1 MFAMIA
7 SLAIAA
13 GPIPDK
19 FAGAFIQL
27 TDSSSIHQD
36 SRLNRQK
43 WGEVL
48 TAMKDAKFT
57 TVILQQLSY
66 LDKGK
71 EYTPLRPG
79 QPDDAVEAILA
90 EADRL
95 GMTVFLGSWNV
106 GLSEDDLKT
115 DAYLDA
121 ATKRSLE
128 ILRIIKDHPAYT
140 RYKSFGG
147 WYLPVEPWNYKE
159 TGKETKRLRDH
170 YLIPLSKACKA
181 VADKPVAVSC
191 YFNPVG
197 FATPAEM
204 RHTYKALLKGA
215 GIDILLPQDG
225 VGERAN
231 PAAACR
237 DYFKAIKEACD
248 TQGVRMWAVLEC
260 FTQIQKDVR
269 VPCDPKRLIT
279 QFENAHSV
287 AESFVT
293 YDFFHYMNPIKYLW
307 ADKTEMTGMCI
318 GGAVAVRK
326 PVYDGYRKLITV
338 GP

>member
-1 MFAMIA
+1 MFAVIA
-7 SLAIAA
+7 CLAIAS
-13 GPIPDK
+13 GPLPDR

-27 TDSSSIHQD
+27 TESSSIHPD

-48 TAMKDAKFT
+48 TSMKDAGFR

-66 LDKGK
+66 LEQGK

-128 ILRIIKDHPAYT
+128 ILEIIKGHPTYIRHA
-140 RYKSFGG
+140 SFRG
-147 WYLPVEPWNYKE
+147 WYLPVEPWNYRE
-159 TGKETKRLRDH
+159 TGQETKRIQDH
-170 YLIPLSKACKA
+170 YLAPLSRACKA
-181 VADKPVAVSC
+181 VDDKPVAVSC

-197 FATPAEM
+197 FAAPAEM
-204 RHTYKALLKGA
+204 RDAYKELLNGS
-215 GIDILLPQDG
+215 GVDILLPQDG

-231 PAAACR
+231 STAACR
-237 DYFKAIKEACD
+237 DFFKALKEACD
-248 TQGVRMWAVLEC
+248 ARGVRMWAVLEC
-260 FTQIQKDVR
+260 FNRVTKDVR
-269 VPCDPKRLIT
+269 VPCDPKRLIS
-279 QFENAHSV
+279 QFENAHGV
-287 AESFVT
+287 AESFVA

-307 ADKTEMTGMCI
+307 ADKTEMTGLCT
-318 GGAVAVRK
+318 GGPAAVRK
-326 PVYDGYRKLITV
+326 PLYDGYRKLITV